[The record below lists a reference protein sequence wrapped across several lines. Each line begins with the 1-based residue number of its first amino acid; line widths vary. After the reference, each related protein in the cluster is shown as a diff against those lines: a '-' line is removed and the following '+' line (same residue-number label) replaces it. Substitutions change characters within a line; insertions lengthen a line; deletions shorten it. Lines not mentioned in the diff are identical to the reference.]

1 MLASLF
7 AQFKTCPDSGV
18 KYLIYTHRAE
28 NELLPASVFLNS
40 AKRRDF
46 HLLQRVLNRQAN
58 SLYSPRTENYY
69 FHDHEGNTTLE
80 MGSTTE

>member
-1 MLASLF
+1 MVASLF

-28 NELLPASVFLNS
+28 NELLPASVFLYNS

-46 HLLQRVLNRQAN
+46 HLLQRVLNRQATHCI
-58 SLYSPRTENYY
+58 LLENYY